1 MDYRWIGRASL
12 KYVTNTLENV
22 ADEVIRRYLET
33 LSSHFVIIS
42 SLFMII
48 MILFNQATPGK
59 NHWSNNET
67 ISNKFGMKVLNKQL
81 ENTLRP
87 YQTTVAKWRLNKQN
101 RKSLGQIQQQT
112 ATKNLEYWISNLSIY
127 SVNVSLYVSLLSPW
141 REATIFHK
149 LLFNIYYRKFRK
161 LINLSAMGTPT
172 PRDRILSSVHLEL
185 GYSKKNLVG
194 YS

>member
-1 MDYRWIGRASL
+1 MVSSI
-12 KYVTNTLENV
+12 
-22 ADEVIRRYLET
+22 
-33 LSSHFVIIS
+33 LSIYFVIMS
-42 SLFMII
+42 PLFLII